1 MSSDS
6 ILSYDVFVSDPVPM
20 DLPGLLPNGE
30 PHLFQPLSTTLI
42 YGDHDAVL
50 AEAPLTVEQ
59 GEEVGDWVAASGK
72 NLTHIF
78 ASHAHGDHW
87 FTAGML
93 ADRFGA
99 QVVALPGTIE
109 QMQANVEAL
118 PALYDKLWPGLL
130 PQATVTAVTVPG
142 NRFTLEGHD
151 VVLVGV
157 GHTDTDDS
165 AVLHVPDLGL
175 VVAGDAVY
183 NGVHQF
189 LGESAGGGRDAWR
202 AAIQTVK
209 DLGPLW
215 VVASHKSKDL
225 DDDAVR
231 TIAQTRQYLDDADL
245 LLNENN
251 TALGFFNA
259 MLARYPER
267 RLGAAVLW
275 VGTKSLYAR
284 TGDPVQDALAGWV
297 TP

>member
-1 MSSDS
+1 MSADR
-6 ILSYDVFVSDPVPM
+6 ILSYEVFVSDPVPM

-30 PHLFQPLSTTLI
+30 PHKFQPLSTTLI
-42 YGDHDAVL
+42 YGEHDAVL
-50 AEAPLTVEQ
+50 AEAPLTVDQ
-59 GEEVGDWVAASGK
+59 GKAVGDWVAASGK

-78 ASHAHGDHW
+78 ASHGHGDHW
-87 FTAGML
+87 FAAAML
-93 ADRFGA
+93 ADRFDA

-109 QMQANVEAL
+109 QMQANVAAI
-118 PALYDKLWPGLL
+118 PVLYDKVWPGLL
-130 PQATVTAVTVPG
+130 PQTPVTAVTVPG

-157 GHTDTDDS
+157 GHTDTDDC

-175 VVAGDAVY
+175 VVAGDAIY

-189 LGESAGGGRDAWR
+189 LGESGGGGRDAWR
-202 AAIQTVK
+202 AATDTVQN
-209 DLGPLW
+209 LGPRS
-215 VVASHKSKDL
+215 VVASHKNKDL
-225 DDDAVR
+225 DDDAAR

-245 LLNENN
+245 LLKENS

-275 VGTKSLYAR
+275 VGAKTLYAN

-297 TP
+297 TA

>member
-1 MSSDS
+1 MSTDS
-6 ILSYDVFVSDPVPM
+6 ILGYQVFVSDPVPM

-30 PHLFQPLSTTLI
+30 PHMFQPLSTTLI
-42 YGDHDAVL
+42 YGEHDAVL
-50 AEAPLTVEQ
+50 AEAPLTVAQ
-59 GEEVGDWVAASGK
+59 GQAVGEWVAASGK

-78 ASHAHGDHW
+78 ASHGHGDHW

-93 ADRFGA
+93 ADRFDA

-109 QMQANVEAL
+109 QMRGNVAARPL
-118 PALYDKLWPGLL
+118 LYDKLWPGLL
-130 PQATVTAVTVPG
+130 PQTTVTAVTVPG

-157 GHTDTDDS
+157 GHTDTDDC

-175 VVAGDAVY
+175 VVAGDAIY
-183 NGVHQF
+183 NGVHQY

-202 AAIQTVK
+202 AAIDTVK
-209 DLGPLW
+209 NLGPRW
-215 VVASHKSKDL
+215 VVASHKNKVL
-225 DDDAVR
+225 DDDAAR
-231 TIAQTRQYLDDADL
+231 TIAQTRQYLDDADKL
-245 LLNENN
+245 LTENS
-251 TALGFFNA
+251 TALGFFND

-275 VGTKSLYAR
+275 VGTKSLYAH
-284 TGDPVQDALAGWV
+284 TGDPIQDALAGWV

>member
-1 MSSDS
+1 MSIEST
-6 ILSYDVFVSDPVPM
+6 LGYDVFVSDPVPM

-42 YGDHDAVL
+42 YGAHDAIL
-50 AEAPLTVEQ
+50 AEAPLTVAQ
-59 GEEVGDWVAASGK
+59 GKAVGDWVAASGK

-78 ASHAHGDHW
+78 ASHGHGDHW

-93 ADRFGA
+93 ADRFDA

-109 QMQANVEAL
+109 QMQANVDAF
-118 PALYDKLWPGLL
+118 PVLYDKLWPGLL
-130 PQATVTAVTVPG
+130 PDATVTAVTVPR

-157 GHTDTDDS
+157 GHTDTDES

-202 AAIQTVK
+202 AAIDTVEE
-209 DLGPLW
+209 LGAHW
-215 VVASHKSKDL
+215 VVASHKNKDL
-225 DDDAVR
+225 DDAAARAIV
-231 TIAQTRQYLDDADL
+231 QTHQYLDDADKL
-245 LLNENN
+245 LKENS
-251 TALGFFNA
+251 TALDFFNA
-259 MLARYPER
+259 MIARYPER
-267 RLGAAVLW
+267 HLGAAVLW
-275 VGTKSLYAR
+275 VGTKSLYAK

>member
-1 MSSDS
+1 MSADS
-6 ILSYDVFVSDPVPM
+6 VLGYDVFISDPVPM

-30 PHLFQPLSTTLI
+30 PHMFQPLSTTLI
-42 YGDHDAVL
+42 YGETDAVL
-50 AEAPLTVEQ
+50 AEAPLTVDQ
-59 GEEVGDWVAASGK
+59 GNAVGDWVAASGK

-93 ADRFGA
+93 ADQFDA

-109 QMQANVEAL
+109 QMQANVAAL
-118 PALYDKLWPGLL
+118 PVLYDKLWPGLL
-130 PQATVTAVTVPG
+130 PQTQVTAVTVPG

-151 VVLVGV
+151 VDLVGV
-157 GHTDTDDS
+157 GHTDTDDC

-175 VVAGDAVY
+175 VVAGDAIY

-189 LGESAGGGRDAWR
+189 LGESVGDGRDAWR
-202 AAIQTVK
+202 AATDTVEN
-209 DLGPLW
+209 LGPRS
-215 VVASHKSKDL
+215 VVASHKNKDL
-225 DDDAVR
+225 DDDAAR
-231 TIAQTRQYLDDADL
+231 TIAQTRWYLDDADL
-245 LLNENN
+245 LLKENS

-275 VGTKSLYAR
+275 VGTKSLYAN

-297 TP
+297 TA

>member
-245 LLNENN
+245 LLNENS

>member
-1 MSSDS
+1 MSADR
-6 ILSYDVFVSDPVPM
+6 ILSYEVFVSDPVPM

-42 YGDHDAVL
+42 YGEHDAVL
-50 AEAPLTVEQ
+50 AEAPLTVDQ
-59 GEEVGDWVAASGK
+59 GNAVGDWVAASGK

-93 ADRFGA
+93 ADRFDA

-109 QMQANVEAL
+109 QMRANVAAL
-118 PALYDKLWPGLL
+118 PVLYDKLWPGLL
-130 PQATVTAVTVPG
+130 PQTAVTAVAVPG

-165 AVLHVPDLGL
+165 AVLHVPDLRL

-183 NGVHQF
+183 NGVHQY
-189 LGESAGGGRDAWR
+189 LGESADGGRDAWR
-202 AAIQTVK
+202 AATDTVQN
-209 DLGPLW
+209 LGPRW
-215 VVASHKSKDL
+215 IVASHKNKDL
-225 DDDAVR
+225 DDDADR
-231 TIAQTRQYLDDADL
+231 AIAQTRQYLDDADNL
-245 LLNENN
+245 LKENS
-251 TALGFFNA
+251 TALGFFHA

-275 VGTKSLYAR
+275 VGANSLYAN
-284 TGDPVQDALAGWV
+284 TGDPVQDALTGWS

>member
-1 MSSDS
+1 
-6 ILSYDVFVSDPVPM
+6 
-20 DLPGLLPNGE
+20 
-30 PHLFQPLSTTLI
+30 
-42 YGDHDAVL
+42 
-50 AEAPLTVEQ
+50 
-59 GEEVGDWVAASGK
+59 
-72 NLTHIF
+72 
-78 ASHAHGDHW
+78 
-87 FTAGML
+87 
-93 ADRFGA
+93 
-99 QVVALPGTIE
+99 
-109 QMQANVEAL
+109 
-118 PALYDKLWPGLL
+118 
-130 PQATVTAVTVPG
+130 
-142 NRFTLEGHD
+142 
-151 VVLVGV
+151 
-157 GHTDTDDS
+157 
-165 AVLHVPDLGL
+165 VLHVPDLGL

-215 VVASHKSKDL
+215 VVASHKNKDL

-245 LLNENN
+245 LLNENS

>member
-1 MSSDS
+1 MSTDG
-6 ILSYDVFVSDPVPM
+6 ILGYEVFVSDPVPM
-20 DLPGLLPNGE
+20 HLSGLLPNGE
-30 PHLFQPLSTTLI
+30 PHMFQPLSTTLI
-42 YGDHDAVL
+42 YGEHDAVL
-50 AEAPLTVEQ
+50 AEAPLTVDQ
-59 GEEVGDWVAASGK
+59 GEAVGEWVAASGK

-78 ASHAHGDHW
+78 ASHGHGDHW

-109 QMQANVEAL
+109 QMQVNVAAC
-118 PALYDKLWPGLL
+118 PVLYDKLWPGLL
-130 PQATVTAVTVPG
+130 PQTTVTAVTVPG
-142 NRFTLEGHD
+142 NRFSLEGHD

-165 AVLHVPDLGL
+165 AVLHVPDLAL

-189 LGESAGGGRDAWR
+189 LGESGGGGRDAWR
-202 AAIQTVK
+202 AAIDTVEN
-209 DLGPLW
+209 LGPRW
-215 VVASHKSKDL
+215 VVASHKNKDL
-225 DDDAVR
+225 DDDAAR
-231 TIAQTRQYLDDADL
+231 TIAQTRRYLDDADKL
-245 LLNENN
+245 LEENS

-259 MLARYPER
+259 MLGQYPER

-275 VGTKSLYAR
+275 VGTKSLYAN
-284 TGDPVQDALAGWV
+284 TGDRVQDALAGWA

>member
-1 MSSDS
+1 MSTDS
-6 ILSYDVFVSDPVPM
+6 ILGYDVFVSDPVPM
-20 DLPGLLPNGE
+20 DLPGLLPNGA

-42 YGDHDAVL
+42 YGEHDAVL
-50 AEAPLTVEQ
+50 AEAPLTVDQ
-59 GEEVGDWVAASGK
+59 GKLVGDWIAVSGK

-93 ADRFGA
+93 ADRFDA

-109 QMQANVEAL
+109 QMRANVAAR
-118 PALYDKLWPGLL
+118 PVLYDKLWPGLL
-130 PQATVTAVTVPG
+130 PQTTVTAVTVPG

-151 VVLVGV
+151 VVVVGV
-157 GHTDTDDS
+157 GHTDTDES

-189 LGESAGGGRDAWR
+189 LGESAGGGRDGWR
-202 AAIQTVK
+202 AAIDTVEN
-209 DLGPLW
+209 LGPRW
-215 VVASHKSKDL
+215 IVASHKNKDL
-225 DDDAVR
+225 DDDAAR
-231 TIAQTRQYLDDADL
+231 AITQTRQYLDDADEL
-245 LLNENN
+245 LKENS

-275 VGTKSLYAR
+275 VGTKSLYAN

>member
-1 MSSDS
+1 MSTDN
-6 ILSYDVFVSDPVPM
+6 ILGYEVFVSEPVPM
-20 DLPGLLPNGE
+20 DLPGLLPNGQ
-30 PHLFQPLSTTLI
+30 PHMFQPLSTTLI
-42 YGDHDAVL
+42 YGEHDAVL
-50 AEAPLTVEQ
+50 AEAPLTVDQ
-59 GEEVGDWVAASGK
+59 GNAVADWVAASGR

-78 ASHAHGDHW
+78 ASHGHGDHW
-87 FTAGML
+87 FAAGML
-93 ADRFGA
+93 ADRFDA

-109 QMQANVEAL
+109 QMHANVAAF
-118 PALYDKLWPGLL
+118 PVLYDKLWPGLL
-130 PQATVTAVTVPG
+130 PQTRVTATTVPG

-157 GHTDTDDS
+157 GHTDTDES

-202 AAIQTVK
+202 AAIDTVAS
-209 DLGPLW
+209 LGPRW
-215 VVASHKSKDL
+215 AVASHKNKDL
-225 DDDAVR
+225 DDDAGR
-231 TIAQTRQYLDDADL
+231 AIAQTRQYLDDADKL
-245 LLNENN
+245 LKENS

-259 MLARYPER
+259 MLAGYPER

-275 VGTKSLYAR
+275 VGTKSLYSN